1 MFWMKVLRM
10 ADTGWLLRMIA
21 MRGKG
26 GWLKDLEFCL
36 DLFGWMGV
44 RPEELDRITMTE
56 MEAMLSEIAW
66 RNVKLGWEAG
76 IQKRSKL

>member
-1 MFWMKVLRM
+1 M
-10 ADTGWLLRMIA
+10 A
-21 MRGKG
+21 KG
-26 GWLKDLEFCL
+26 PGICL

-66 RNVKLGWEAG
+66 RNVKQGWKAG